1 MSDYTHS
8 EIKQKWKEYF
18 EEERYPELVKIG
30 DNYPIERSI
39 LVGYEEMIIYFGD
52 DFPTFVLNNPKLG
65 LGLAEEAIKEVLG
78 PSYKDVEIHVRLEKL
93 PEAMHREIR
102 NLRAQDLMKF
112 IGISG
117 LVRKVTEVR
126 PRMTVGAFR
135 CKRCGE
141 LTYVEQIGSN
151 MEEPH
156 ACASCE
162 KSASKT
168 QFILQLDESEFLDYQ
183 HMEIQEKPEGLRGGD
198 QPQRLTGWI
207 EDDMVGKIS
216 PGDRITVNGILDGEP
231 KSGKGGKS
239 SRTYNIYLRVN
250 SIEIREY
257 EYQEVKNSDEDVER
271 IEEMGK
277 KENVFNLILNAIA
290 PSIHGLRDEKVGL
303 ALQLFGGVR
312 KKMPDGQKI
321 RGDIHILLVGDP
333 GTAKSMLLR
342 YISDLTPRG
351 MYASGRGS
359 TGAGLTAAAMKEEV
373 MGESRWTLEAG
384 TLVLAD
390 RGIAAIDEID
400 KMRPEDRSSMHEAME
415 QQTISIAK
423 AGINARL
430 NSRCSV
436 LGAANPK
443 HGRFE
448 QYENISQQIDLP
460 PPLISRFDLIF
471 AIRDVPNKDV
481 DRSVAD
487 HILYMHQEG
496 EKIEA
501 IDNYTPGGVLNPEES
516 GGFSMELLRKY
527 VAHAK
532 KLTPV
537 MTEESMNKLREFYL
551 KIRGSGGE
559 EDSIPITARQLESLV
574 RLSES
579 SARAHLRDRVITEDA
594 ERAIGVTRYFLDK
607 VAATGSGYDIDIVA
621 SEVSHSERTILHK
634 VKEII
639 KELQEIH
646 DEGASQAEIVE
657 KGAEIGISREKVLKE
672 LKRMRKGG
680 EIYQPK
686 TKEDRY
692 LLT

>member
-1 MSDYTHS
+1 MSEYTSS

-18 EEERYPELVKIG
+18 EEEWYPELVKIA

-39 LVGYEEMIIYFGD
+39 VIGYEELVLYFGD
-52 DFPTFVLNNPKLG
+52 DFPTFVLTNPMYSIG
-65 LGLAEEAIKEVLG
+65 IGEAAIKDVLG
-78 PSYKDVEIHVRLEKL
+78 PSYKDVEIHVRLDRL
-93 PEAMHREIR
+93 PNAMHRDIR
-102 NLRAQDLMKF
+102 NLRADDLMKF
-112 IGISG
+112 IGIAG

-126 PRMTVGAFR
+126 PRMTIGAFK
-135 CKRCGE
+135 CIRCGDV
-141 LTYVEQIGSN
+141 TYVEQMGSN
-151 MEEPH
+151 IDEPVGCDSCDKPSTKTLFTLLLEE
-156 ACASCE
+156 
-162 KSASKT
+162 SK
-168 QFILQLDESEFLDYQ
+168 FVDYQ
-183 HMEIQEKPEGLRGGD
+183 HLEIQESPEGLRGGD

-207 EDDMVGKIS
+207 EDDLVGKIS
-216 PGDRITVNGILDGEP
+216 PGDRITINGILDGEP
-231 KSGKGGKS
+231 KTGKGGKS
-239 SRTYNIYLRVN
+239 SRTYNIYIRVS

-257 EYQEVKNSDEDVER
+257 EYEEVALSDEDVEK
-271 IEEMGK
+271 IEEMSK
-277 KENVFNLILNAIA
+277 KENVFNLILDSIA
-290 PSIHGLRDEKVGL
+290 PSIHGLRSEKMGL
-303 ALQLFGGVR
+303 ALQLFSGVR
-312 KKMPDGQKI
+312 KEMPDGQRI

-390 RGIAAIDEID
+390 KGIAAIDEID
-400 KMRPEDRSSMHEAME
+400 KMRTEDRSSMHEAME

-448 QYENISQQIDLP
+448 PYENMSQQINLP

-471 AIRDVPNKDV
+471 AIKDVPDKVV
-481 DRSVAD
+481 DRNIAE
-487 HILYMHQEG
+487 HILNMHYEG
-496 EKIEA
+496 EKI
-501 IDNYTPGGVLNPEES
+501 DSMKDYTPSGVLNPEES

-532 KLTPV
+532 QITPV
-537 MTEESMNKLREFYL
+537 MTEDSMNKLRDFYL
-551 KIRGSGGE
+551 DIRSSGGE
-559 EDSIPITARQLESLV
+559 DESIPITARQLESLV

-579 SARAHLRDRVITEDA
+579 SARAHLRDKVLTVDA
-594 ERAIGVTRYFLDK
+594 ERAISVTRYFLDQ
-607 VAATGSGYDIDIVA
+607 VASTSGGYDIDMVA
-621 SEVSHSERTILHK
+621 SEVSHSERTTLHK

-646 DEGASQAEIVE
+646 EDGAAEADIIE
-657 KGAEIGISREKVLKE
+657 KGAEQGISREKVIKE

-680 EIYQPK
+680 EIYRPK
-686 TKEDRY
+686 TKDERY

>member
-1 MSDYTHS
+1 MAEYTHS
-8 EIKQKWKEYF
+8 EIKQKWKKYF

-39 LVGYEEMIIYFGD
+39 LVGYEELVIYFGD
-52 DFPTFVLNNPKLG
+52 DFPTFVLYNPKLS
-65 LGLAEEAIKEVLG
+65 LGLAEESILEVLG
-78 PSYKDVEIHVRLEKL
+78 PSYKDVEIHLRLEKL

-102 NLRAQDLMKF
+102 NLRADDLMKF

-135 CKRCGE
+135 CKRCGDM
-141 LTYVEQIGSN
+141 TYVEQIGST

-156 ACASCE
+156 ACGSCE

-168 QFILQLDESEFLDYQ
+168 TFLLQLDESEFVDYQ
-183 HMEIQEKPEGLRGGD
+183 HMEVQESPEGLRGGD
-198 QPQRLTGWI
+198 QPQRLKGWI

-216 PGDRITVNGILDGEP
+216 PGDRITINGILDGEP
-231 KSGKGGKS
+231 KSGRGGKN
-239 SRTYNIYLRVN
+239 SRTYNIFIRVN
-250 SIEIREY
+250 SIEITQY
-257 EYQEVKNSDEDVER
+257 EYQEIKPSDEDLEK
-271 IEEMGK
+271 INEMSN
-277 KENVFNLILNAIA
+277 KENLFKLILDAIA
-290 PSIHGLRDEKVGL
+290 PSIHGLREEKMGL
-303 ALQLFGGVR
+303 ALQLFSGVR
-312 KKMPDGQKI
+312 KEMPDGQRI

-390 RGIAAIDEID
+390 KGIAAIDEID

-448 QYENISQQIDLP
+448 QYENISEQIDLP

-471 AIRDVPNKDV
+471 IIKDVPNKDV
-481 DRSVAD
+481 DRNVAD
-487 HILYMHQEG
+487 HILNIHQEG
-496 EKIEA
+496 EKIGA
-501 IDNYTPGGVLNPEES
+501 IKGYTPGGVLNPEET
-516 GGFSMELLRKY
+516 GGFSMDLLRKY
-527 VAHAK
+527 IAHAK
-532 KLTPV
+532 RITPV
-537 MTEESMNKLREFYL
+537 MTEDSMNKLRDFYL
-551 KIRGSGGE
+551 NIRGSGGE

-579 SARAHLRDRVITEDA
+579 SARAHLRDRVITSDA
-594 ERAIGVTRYFLDK
+594 ERAITVTRYFLDK
-607 VAATGSGYDIDIVA
+607 TAATGSGYDIDKVA
-621 SEVSHSERTILHK
+621 SGVSHSERTVLHK

-639 KELQEIH
+639 KELQEMH
-646 DEGASQAEIVE
+646 EEGASQEDILE
-657 KGAEIGISREKVLKE
+657 KGADMGISREKVHKE

-680 EIYQPK
+680 EIYKPK